1 MSDVAERYRRVADR
15 FTERV
20 NEVPDSAWD
29 NPAPCEGWV
38 ARDVVRHLVE
48 WIPAFL
54 TSAGGPALPAG
65 PSVDDDPA
73 GAWAA
78 LDRGIQSLLDDPV
91 ASASEISHPR
101 AGTHRLDDAIAM
113 FFLNDVLVHTWDL
126 ARAAGLDETLDP
138 EVVHD
143 MLIGMEPL
151 DDMLRASGQ
160 YGPRVAVAADADEQT
175 RLIAFTGRT
184 P

>member
-1 MSDVAERYRRVADR
+1 VSEIADRYRRVAAR
-15 FTERV
+15 FTQRLS
-20 NEVPDSAWD
+20 EVPDAAWD

-54 TSAGGPALPAG
+54 SAAGGPSL
-65 PSVDDDPA
+65 PSVPSLDESPVAAWTTLDDA
-73 GAWAA
+73 
-78 LDRGIQSLLDDPV
+78 IQSLLDDPV
-91 ASASEISHPR
+91 ASATSISHPR
-101 AGTHRLDDAIAM
+101 AGTHRLDEAIAM
-113 FFLNDVLVHTWDL
+113 FFLGDVVVHTWDI
-126 ARAAGLDETLDP
+126 ARAAGLDETLEAD
-138 EVVHD
+138 VVHD
-143 MLIGMEPL
+143 MLVGMEPL

-160 YGPRVAVAADADEQT
+160 YGPKVEVPADADEQT